1 MLISRRHVNLMPFSS
16 VFAAGGTK
24 MSIQLSCGSIG
35 VKADQRQAIEYA
47 AKYGFECV
55 EADSGFL
62 AGLER
67 RQLSDLLAEMKAKG
81 VKWGSAGLPVD
92 FRRDDETFRQ
102 GVTDL
107 PRRASALRA
116 AGVTRVGTWI
126 NPSSDT
132 LTFSENLKLHAQRL
146 RLVAGVLADQDCRL
160 GLEYVGPKTSWSS
173 RRYPFVHTMKET
185 KELIAAIGK
194 PNVGILLDSWHWF
207 TAQETVDDLKTL
219 TNNDIVC
226 MDLNDAPAGI
236 PVLEQKDSARALPC
250 ETGVIDMK
258 GFLSTLKALGCD
270 APARCEPFS
279 ARLRALPAE
288 QALQETAAAM
298 KKAFSLVT

>member
-1 MLISRRHVNLMPFSS
+1 MTRRQIAFLPLSSML
-16 VFAAGGTK
+16 AAQPAK

-35 VKADQRQAIEYA
+35 VKADQRQAISYA
-47 AKYGFECV
+47 SQYGFQTV

-62 AGLER
+62 ASLDR
-67 RQLSDLLAEMKAKG
+67 PVLSALLAEMKEKN
-81 VKWGSAGLPVD
+81 VQWGSSGLSVD
-92 FRRDDETFRQ
+92 FRRDDETFRS
-102 GVTDL
+102 GLVDL

-126 NPSSDT
+126 APTSDT
-132 LTFSENLKLHAQRL
+132 LTFTENLKIHATRL
-146 RLVAGVLADQDCRL
+146 RLVASVLEDQNCRL

-207 TAQETVDDLKTL
+207 TAQESVDDLKTL
-219 TNNDIVC
+219 RNSDIVSI
-226 MDLNDAPAGI
+226 DLNDAPAGI
-236 PVLEQKDSARALPC
+236 PVLEQIDSARALPC
-250 ETGVIDMK
+250 ETGVIDMAA
-258 GFLSTLKALGCD
+258 FLNTLNALGCD

-279 ARLRALPAE
+279 ARLRALPPG

-298 KKAFSLVT
+298 KKAFSLIS

>member
-1 MLISRRHVNLMPFSS
+1 MLINRRHFNLTPLSS
-16 VFAAGGTK
+16 ILAGGGTK

-47 AKYGFECV
+47 ARYGFESV

-62 AGLER
+62 ASLDR
-67 RQLSDLLAEMKAKG
+67 PQLSELLAGMKEKG

-107 PRRASALRA
+107 PRRAAALRA
-116 AGVTRVGTWI
+116 AGVQRVGTWI
-126 NPSSDT
+126 SPSSNA
-132 LTFSENLKLHAQRL
+132 LTFMENMKLHAGRL
-146 RLVAGVLADQDCRL
+146 KLVASVLADQDCRL

-173 RRYPFVHTMKET
+173 GRYPFVHTMKEA

-194 PNVGILLDSWHWF
+194 PNVGVLLDSWHWF

-219 TNNDIVC
+219 SNADIVSV
-226 MDLNDAPAGI
+226 DLNDAPAGI

-250 ETGVIDMK
+250 ETGVIDVK
-258 GFLSTLKALGCD
+258 AFLGALKALGCD
-270 APARCEPFS
+270 APVRCEPFS
-279 ARLRALPAE
+279 ARLRALPPE

-298 KKAFSLVT
+298 KKAFGLIA

>member
-1 MLISRRHVNLMPFSS
+1 MLISRRHFSLVPFSS
-16 VFAAGGTK
+16 ILAAGGTR

-35 VKADQRQAIEYA
+35 VKADQRQAIDYA

-55 EADSGFL
+55 DADSGYL
-62 AGLER
+62 ASLDR
-67 RQLSDLLAEMKAKG
+67 PQLSELLAEMKSKN

-107 PRRASALRA
+107 PRRAAALRA
-116 AGVTRVGTWI
+116 VGVTRVGTWI
-126 NPSSDT
+126 GPSSNT
-132 LTFSENLKLHAQRL
+132 LTFTENMRLHAERL
-146 RLVAGVLADQDCRL
+146 RLVASVLADQDCRL

-173 RRYPFVHTMKET
+173 GRFPFVHTMKET

-207 TAQETVDDLKTL
+207 TAQETVEDLKTL
-219 TNNDIVC
+219 TNNDIVAI
-226 MDLNDAPAGI
+226 DLNDAPAGI
-236 PVLEQKDSARALPC
+236 PVIEQKDNARALPC

-258 GFLSTLKALGCD
+258 AFLSTLSALGCD

-279 ARLRALPAE
+279 ARLRALPPE
-288 QALQETAAAM
+288 QALAETAAAM
-298 KKAFSLVT
+298 KKAFALIV